1 MWYFT
6 KIVDDLTE
14 EVVLL
19 VSIASLAIAFGLLV
33 YSSWGLLYGILT
45 ALFVIMVG
53 LYIFSEFISV
63 KIVAA
68 IFMAAVIGVFVGA
81 VLGLG
86 FFAGVIASLIAFG
99 ILGIIA
105 YIMSSSSE
113 EE

>member
-19 VSIASLAIAFGLLV
+19 VSVTSLAIAFGLLV
-33 YSSWGLLYGILT
+33 YSSWGLLYGFLT

-63 KIVAA
+63 KMVAA

-81 VLGLG
+81 AFGVLAG
-86 FFAGVIASLIAFG
+86 FIASFATFG
-99 ILGIIA
+99 ILGLIA
-105 YIMSSSSE
+105 YTMSSSSE